1 MGEKQALR
9 LFNTSENLQESQQ
22 KNYISDIFWT
32 FKSKLQVIRGATY
45 IHCFFLTLI
54 NIFYIFNT
62 IHSYLSLL
70 FSHFVFLF
78 SFVYLLF
85 LTLLAT
91 RHILQFTIFDSIS
104 LQPARSITEI
114 KLHSPRRKKKCRVN
128 YNQNN
133 YSNLIFGLNYELF
146 LPLIKLLSF

>member
-1 MGEKQALR
+1 M
-9 LFNTSENLQESQQ
+9 FF
-22 KNYISDIFWT
+22 IS
-32 FKSKLQVIRGATY
+32 LVPY
-45 IHCFFLTLI
+45 IHIRLYYFLILC
-54 NIFYIFNT
+54 
-62 IHSYLSLL
+62 SY
-70 FSHFVFLF
+70 FHP
-78 SFVYLLF
+78 LF

-128 YNQNN
+128 YNHNN

-146 LPLIKLLSF
+146 LPPYQITFFLGFGQAKIFFSYHILMNILIYILFCDKKFS